1 MFDNDKIVRIM
12 DQETR
17 LVVEGK
23 FVEVRKAIEAL
34 QMNGPLHGLFEGWC
48 CGDCDGDGF
57 SDYIAYCQSGQI
69 WPVNHYV
76 EAIERVSERT
86 LRLRTGTLSIVKEMY
101 LPGSGWPDSQKFARK
116 QAARAQR
123 RFGKAII
130 AEQMMELE

>member
-1 MFDNDKIVRIM
+1 MFDNDRFVKITDINTKLTVQGRFEVVR
-12 DQETR
+12 Q
-17 LVVEGK
+17 
-23 FVEVRKAIEAL
+23 AIEAL
-34 QMNGPLHGLFEGWC
+34 QMDGPLHGLFEGWC
-48 CGDCDGDGF
+48 CSDCDGDGF

-69 WPVNHYV
+69 WPVNHHV

-123 RFGKAII
+123 RFNKAII